1 MSVCEEHQREPLP
14 SAPGPFLSEE
24 AADTYANKIAL
35 HKKPFLKFLDEFN
48 WKYPASDP
56 NQQFLD
62 IGCGTGD
69 VTRERILPR
78 CPPCRRLVAVDFSAK
93 MLEYARER
101 FAHPLIEYKQL
112 DIGLS
117 VDDFLADYGT
127 FQRVYS
133 LRVLHWVR
141 DQPRAFSNISRLMV
155 KGGECL
161 LLFLGRCD
169 TFEFIGK
176 MAELEA
182 WKKYSDLFRAVI
194 PKTHAMTDVAQLREY
209 AENLVQTAG
218 LQLIQLDIWE
228 RDSSFLNTEDA
239 VEMFL
244 MANPVLPILPEEEKA
259 AFIAD
264 ARKHVPEWRSVYN
277 KSSPLPFASFV
288 VHAFKP

>member
-1 MSVCEEHQREPLP
+1 MSLSEVRQRDTLP

-48 WKYPASDP
+48 WKYTARDP

-78 CPPCRRLVAVDFSAK
+78 CPPFRRLVAVDFSEK
-93 MLEYARER
+93 MLEYAREH

-117 VDDFLADYGT
+117 VDDFLADHGT
-127 FQRVYS
+127 FQRIYS

-141 DQPRAFSNISRLMV
+141 DQQRAFCNISRLMV

-169 TFEFIGK
+169 TFEFIRR
-176 MAELEA
+176 MAQLEA
-182 WKKYSDLFRAVI
+182 WQKYSGVFNDAV
-194 PKTHAMTDVAQLREY
+194 PKTHDMTDVTELRNY
-209 AENLVQTAG
+209 AERLVQLAG
-218 LQLIQLDIWE
+218 LKQIQLDIWE

-277 KSSPLPFASFV
+277 DSSPLPFASFV